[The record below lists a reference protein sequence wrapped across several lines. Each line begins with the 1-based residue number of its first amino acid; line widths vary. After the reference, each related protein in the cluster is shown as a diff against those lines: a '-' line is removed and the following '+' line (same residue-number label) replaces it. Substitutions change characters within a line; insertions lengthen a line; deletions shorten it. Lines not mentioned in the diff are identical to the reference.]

1 MKLDR
6 RWLVAS
12 CMVLLC
18 GCATLPAEPVAVAPP
33 AAGAVLHDLV
43 ERYFEDSLALNPVFA
58 TFIGDHRYDDRL
70 DIGPAPAYEALEL
83 EVEQRYLDAVAAI
96 DPSQLS
102 EADALIRDVFL
113 YGRRMQVEGSHF
125 PARLMPFDQF
135 NGGVAE
141 LLPLLGSGDGAQPF
155 ATPDDYDRWLRRA
168 QRFPEWVDAA
178 IGAMREGMARGVT
191 VPRMAM
197 AKTVPALGQLVSE
210 TAEDS
215 VFYGAV
221 QKMPAEW
228 PEETRARLRDGIT
241 QLIEVSL
248 NPAYARLREFIRD
261 EYMPACRE
269 TVGWSDLP
277 DGRAWYAYM
286 VSVMTTSAAGEDT
299 VDEIHRLGLAEV
311 ARIRGEM
318 QGVMRQVGFEGDLP
332 AFFRYVQDD
341 PSFYFDEPS
350 QLIAA
355 YGDLKARIN
364 AALPAQFS
372 HFPKSDYEIRPVEP
386 FRAAASA
393 GASYQG
399 PAADGSRPGIFYVNT
414 FNLKAQP
421 KFGMETL
428 SLHEASPGHHFQVS
442 MQQELADMPRFQR
455 FSGNVAYVEGWALYA
470 ESLGRE
476 LGLFTD
482 PMQYY
487 GRLSDEMLRAMRLV
501 VDTGLHAKGW
511 SREQA
516 IRYMHDNSSMADT
529 DIVAEVER
537 YIVTPGQALGYKIG
551 EKRIRAIRARAEAA
565 LGERFD
571 VREFHWQVLKNGSL
585 PMDVL
590 ERKIDRWVAT
600 QEVAKN

>member
-1 MKLDR
+1 MKLVT
-6 RWLVAS
+6 RWLIATCLIVS
-12 CMVLLC
+12 C
-18 GCATLPAEPVAVAPP
+18 GCASLPVGPAAEAPP
-33 AAGAVLHDLV
+33 AAGEALHGLV
-43 ERYFEDSLALNPVFA
+43 ERYFEDILALNPVFA

-70 DIGPAPAYEALEL
+70 TISPSPAHEALEQ
-83 EVEQRYLDAVAAI
+83 EVERRYLDAVAAI
-96 DPSQLS
+96 DPAQLS
-102 EADALIRDVFL
+102 EADALIREVFL
-113 YGRRMQVEGSHF
+113 YGRRMEVEGARF
-125 PARLMPFDQF
+125 PRRLMPFDQF

-155 ATPDDYDRWLRRA
+155 ATPDDYERWLRRA

-178 IGAMREGMARGVT
+178 IGAMREGMRRGVT
-191 VPRMAM
+191 VPRAAM
-197 AKTVPALGQLVSE
+197 AKTVPSLGQLISE
-210 TAEDS
+210 TAADS
-215 VFYGAV
+215 VFFGAV

-248 NPAYARLREFIRD
+248 NPAYARLRDFIRD
-261 EYMPACRE
+261 EYLPACRGS
-269 TVGWSDLP
+269 VGWSDLP

-286 VSVMTTSAAGEDT
+286 MSLMTTSAAGENT
-299 VDEIHRLGLAEV
+299 ADEIHRLGLAEV

-350 QLIAA
+350 QLIEA
-355 YGDLKARIN
+355 YEDLKARIN
-364 AALPAQFS
+364 VALPAQFS
-372 HFPKSDYEIRPVEP
+372 HFPKSDYEIRPIEP
-386 FRAAASA
+386 FRAAAAA
-393 GASYQG
+393 GASYQM
-399 PAADGSRPGIFYVNT
+399 ASADGSRPGIFYVNT

-428 SLHEASPGHHFQVS
+428 SLHEASPGHHFQIS
-442 MQQELADMPRFQR
+442 MQQELTNVPRFQR
-455 FSGNVAYVEGWALYA
+455 FFNTVAYAEGWALYS
-470 ESLGRE
+470 ESLGRD

-516 IRYMHDNSSMADT
+516 IRYMQDNSSMAET

-537 YIVTPGQALGYKIG
+537 YIVSPGQALGYKIG
-551 EKRIRAIRARAEAA
+551 EQRIRAIRARAEAA

-571 VREFHWQVLKNGSL
+571 VREFHWQVLKDGSL

-600 QEVAKN
+600 QTAAKN